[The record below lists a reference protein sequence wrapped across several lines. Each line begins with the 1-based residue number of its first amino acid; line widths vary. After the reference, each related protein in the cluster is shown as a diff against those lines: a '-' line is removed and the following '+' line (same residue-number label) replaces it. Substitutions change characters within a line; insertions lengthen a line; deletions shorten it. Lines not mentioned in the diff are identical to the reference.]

1 MQSIRLSRRA
11 ALTSLAAS
19 AAGLPAWAEAMPL
32 TIGTG
37 TTGGVY
43 FPLGRAIAGIL
54 NKAQPELNASAVATQ
69 GSIENIDGLGS
80 NKFAIVF
87 TQVDTAVNAVD
98 GEDHFERHP
107 LRLRAL
113 ANLYSG
119 RMQLVTTARSGIRRV
134 ADLRGKRVSTGT
146 PNSGNENMAYRLLK
160 VASVDRTHDFA
171 KQEFLTP
178 EEGTRRIVAG
188 ELDAY
193 FFNSGIPTATIVEL
207 GSAPGVELRLIDHA
221 ELTAGIV
228 ARYGPVYFPET
239 IPANTYPGQK
249 AENKQVS
256 VGNIL
261 AIDEAMPAATVT
273 AVLEALWT
281 NRGTLAETHKEGK
294 NFSLAGQKSASV
306 GIPWHPAASAFW
318 TDQGARL

>member
-1 MQSIRLSRRA
+1 MQTFRLSRRA
-11 ALTSLAAS
+11 ALTGFAAS
-19 AAGLPAWAEAMPL
+19 ATARSARADGVPL
-32 TIGTG
+32 LIGSG

-43 FPLGRAIAGIL
+43 YPLGKAIAGIL
-54 NKAQPELNASAVATQ
+54 NQTQPDLNASVVATQ
-69 GSIENIDGLGS
+69 GSIENIDGLGTG
-80 NKFAIVF
+80 KFGIVF

-98 GEDHFERHP
+98 GEDHFDRKP
-107 LRLRAL
+107 LRVRAL

-119 RMQLVTTARSGIRRV
+119 RMQLVTTAASGIRRV

-171 KQEFLTP
+171 RQEFLTP
-178 EEGTRRIVAG
+178 EEGTRRILAG

-193 FFNSGIPTATIVEL
+193 FFNSGIPSATIVEL

-221 ELTAGIV
+221 DLTAGIV
-228 ARYGPVYFPET
+228 ARYGPVYFPEI

-249 AENKQVS
+249 VENRQVS

-273 AVLEALWT
+273 AVLEALWAS
-281 NRGTLAETHKEGK
+281 RGVLAETHKEGK
-294 NFSLAGQKSASV
+294 NFGLAGQKTASV
-306 GIPWHPAASAFW
+306 GVPWHPAAEEFW
-318 TDQGARL
+318 TKAGARL